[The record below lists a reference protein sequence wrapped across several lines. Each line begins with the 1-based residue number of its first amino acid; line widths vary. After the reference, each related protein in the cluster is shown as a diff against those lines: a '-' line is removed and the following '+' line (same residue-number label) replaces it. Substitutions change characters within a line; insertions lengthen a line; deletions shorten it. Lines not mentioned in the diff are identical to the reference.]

1 MRRVSILMNRKIRTM
16 AVTVSLLIVMNVGTG
31 FAYNGEEELNFD
43 SQGNIIIDLDTVER
57 LALEE
62 SEVYEDRFDEYLSL
76 LQRGIDL
83 NSMLDDMAIE
93 CEVVTIGG
101 ETTYVVSETGT
112 WTEAYYTYTDLW
124 RKQLDYLDPES
135 DGQALSEAETFLLE
149 MVYVPA
155 FGELPTEGFVD
166 PQDDDY
172 DSDSMSSRDDFYNMK
187 YAPLAS
193 LSEINLGIW
202 QLENILGTIDY
213 SLISE
218 VNSLYTGTIATKAAF
233 EETNSNFNV
242 VKKQLNESE
251 AKLIAGQMSQ
261 FDYDQEKL
269 DYDIAYLDLYSS
281 YRNYE
286 NLEMQLKSM
295 LGLSYEDKIVYA
307 DELLLKELPELM
319 DYDYYLEEALANR
332 IEIKNA
338 QIDLDSKEEIYGYLV
353 RGYGRS
359 QSESIEQ
366 AMEVNNAEYALE
378 KAKVDVEINIY
389 EGYNDVLN
397 KIDAY
402 NVTLDNLELTLD
414 QYEQAKVSFQQGLMN
429 ETSLEMVDFG
439 YKMSVISKDSA
450 YRDLQLAYMNLQE
463 AITDGPAY

>member
-1 MRRVSILMNRKIRTM
+1 MNRKIRRV
-16 AVTVSLLIVMNVGTG
+16 AVTMSLLLVMNVGTG
-31 FAYNGEEELNFD
+31 FAYNGDEELNFD
-43 SQGNIIIDLDTVER
+43 SQGNIVIDLDTVER
-57 LALEE
+57 LTLEE
-62 SEVYEDRFDEYLSL
+62 SEAYEDTFDQYLSL
-76 LQRGIDL
+76 LQSGIDL
-83 NSMLDDMAIE
+83 GSMLDDMPIE
-93 CEVVTIGG
+93 YEMIINGG
-101 ETTYVVSETGT
+101 EVAFEVSETGT
-112 WTEAYYTYTDLW
+112 WTEAYYTYSDLW

-135 DGQALSEAETFLLE
+135 DGQALTATEEYILQ
-149 MVYVPA
+149 VYIMT

-193 LSEINLGIW
+193 LSELNSSIW
-202 QLENILGTIDY
+202 QLENTLGTIDA
-213 SLISE
+213 SLISG
-218 VNSLYTGTIATKAAF
+218 VNSLYAGTIATKAVF

-269 DYDIAYLDLYSS
+269 DYDIEYLELYSS

-286 NLEMQLKSM
+286 NLEMSLKSM
-295 LGLSYEDKIVYA
+295 LGLSYEDQIVYE

-359 QSESIEQ
+359 QSEAIEQ

-378 KAKVDVEINIY
+378 EAKVNVEINIY

-414 QYEQAKVSFQQGLMN
+414 QYEQAKVSFEQGLMN